1 MSFESLISFLIRS
14 DWVFLASWIVLLGAA
29 FAAAFPEGSAASRK
43 NPPSEGTSALP

>member
-29 FAAAFPEGSAASRK
+29 FAAAFPEGPAASRK
-43 NPPSEGTSALP
+43 NAPSEGTSALP